1 MRIQGL
7 LGRPE
12 GSGKQWW
19 PLAIVPRPMVA
30 TDRMM
35 MSDCTTVPDHGI
47 EGGRLDGVPL
57 RDQLAM
63 PPSGTWERF
72 EFIPRQGQGRDRAR
86 DFGGDWA
93 NRPSDLSREFL
104 GVGN

>member
-72 EFIPRQGQGRDRAR
+72 ESFHDKVKAATERAILEATGQTGQ
-86 DFGGDWA
+86 
-93 NRPSDLSREFL
+93 
-104 GVGN
+104 VT